1 VVGVT
6 AGTDDGAVPASTA
19 IDRDA
24 ELAQSQPP
32 STTTADQTSTSTTST
47 TTSSTTS
54 TTTTSSTT
62 STTPTT
68 VAGGGPA
75 TSTTTPEGT
84 TTTEVVVQ
92 APEIPAAVSR
102 TDIPLGSMVLAVA
115 VLAVVGVLVFAA
127 VRRKDV
133 GEGPGPAGGAGWPG
147 EASRQSESAETP
159 GPSVTDRHERVVT
172 LRFLLELA
180 RALVDVGD
188 PVDDV
193 EETVLRVG
201 TVNGLAGIGV
211 VALPTALMIS
221 LPGEADV
228 QTEVSTA
235 GRSRLR
241 LDQTQEIFEIVAR
254 AEFGEL
260 GPADGLVAIERARRM
275 RPSFAPAMRLF
286 GAALFTLGAASILR
300 AGWADLLL
308 AAVLGVGVGALQ
320 LVIERWPSRAGV
332 DVRALWPLLAS
343 FAVSVVVFTATRV
356 LSDVTAFAPIV
367 SALLTFLPG
376 GLLTIGVLELAR
388 GGLISGAGRLASGGL
403 QLALLALGIVAGA
416 QLIGVPASS
425 IAEKSA
431 TSWGSALAWTG
442 VAVYGVGIFL
452 FHGGR
457 RWSLG
462 WMLVVLYVAYAG
474 QVIGGAFFGGALSA
488 FIGALAMTPFAV
500 VGARRGWGPA
510 MLVSFLP
517 AFWLLVP
524 GALGLEGVTR
534 FIGGDGLAGFDVIV
548 VTGSTMLGI
557 ALGVLL
563 GRAVGSDIADRRWGV
578 PRLR

>member
-1 VVGVT
+1 VSATSGID
-6 AGTDDGAVPASTA
+6 AG
-19 IDRDA
+19 
-24 ELAQSQPP
+24 LAQDLQS
-32 STTTADQTSTSTTST
+32 STTTTGQTSTTST
-47 TTSSTTS
+47 STSTSTSSTTS
-54 TTTTSSTT
+54 
-62 STTPTT
+62 TT

-75 TSTTTPEGT
+75 PSTSTTAPEQT
-84 TTTEVVVQ
+84 TTTEVVGQV
-92 APEIPAAVSR
+92 PRVPAAVSR
-102 TDIPLGSMVLAVA
+102 TDVPVGSLALAVA
-115 VLAVVGVLVFAA
+115 VLAVVGVLVVAA
-127 VRRKDV
+127 VRRKDLRERPAPA
-133 GEGPGPAGGAGWPG
+133 EGPGAPGGTPRPTATATGPG
-147 EASRQSESAETP
+147 TP
-159 GPSVTDRHERVVT
+159 PTDRHERVVT
-172 LRFLLELA
+172 LRFLVELA

-193 EETVLRVG
+193 QETVLRVG
-201 TVNGLAGIGV
+201 AVNGLTGIGV

-221 LPGEADV
+221 LPGEVDV

-241 LDQTQEIFEIVAR
+241 LDQTQEVFEIVAA
-254 AEFGEL
+254 AELGEL
-260 GPADGLVAIERARRM
+260 DPSEGLVAIERARRM
-275 RPSFAPAMRLF
+275 QPQFPPALRLL

-300 AGWADLLL
+300 AGWADLVL
-308 AAVLGVGVGALQ
+308 AVVLGVGVGALQ
-320 LVIERWPSRAGV
+320 LVVERWSTRTSVDLRAF
-332 DVRALWPLLAS
+332 WPLLAS
-343 FAVSVVVFTATRV
+343 FVVSVAVFAAARAVT
-356 LSDVTAFAPIV
+356 DVTAFAPIV
-367 SALLTFLPG
+367 SALFTFLPG
-376 GLLTIGVLELAR
+376 GLLTIGVIELAT
-388 GGLISGAGRLASGGL
+388 GGLISGAGRLASGAL
-403 QLALLALGIVAGA
+403 QLALLALGVVAGA
-416 QLIGVPASS
+416 QLVGVPTSS
-425 IAEKSA
+425 IAEEPAS
-431 TSWGSALAWTG
+431 SWGPALAWSG

-474 QVIGGAFFGGALSA
+474 QVLGSAFFGGALSA
-488 FIGALAMTPFAV
+488 FVGALVMTPFAV

-534 FIGGDGLAGFDVIV
+534 FFGGDRLAGFDVIL

-563 GRAVGSDIADRRWGV
+563 GTAVGSNIANRRWGV

>member
-1 VVGVT
+1 MVGETVSSMRTAPVST
-6 AGTDDGAVPASTA
+6 AGGSGSEQAQGLTSSTTGPEQTSSSTTSSTA
-19 IDRDA
+19 
-24 ELAQSQPP
+24 
-32 STTTADQTSTSTTST
+32 TSTTST
-47 TTSSTTS
+47 TVATPTSSTSVVGEPTSEPS
-54 TTTTSSTT
+54 TT
-62 STTPTT
+62 
-68 VAGGGPA
+68 A
-75 TSTTTPEGT
+75 PEET
-84 TTTEVVVQ
+84 TTTEGVVPSPQ
-92 APEIPAAVSR
+92 IPAAVSR
-102 TDIPLGSMVLAVA
+102 TDIPVASLVLAVA
-115 VLAVVGVLVFAA
+115 VLSVVGALVFAA
-127 VRRKDV
+127 VRRTDA
-133 GEGPGPAGGAGWPG
+133 GTRRGPGGGPAPSDGRRAT
-147 EASRQSESAETP
+147 EAVGSVE
-159 GPSVTDRHERVVT
+159 PSVADRHERVVT

-193 EETVLRVG
+193 QETIVRVG
-201 TVNGLAGIGV
+201 AVNGLTGIGV

-241 LDQTQEIFEIVAR
+241 LDQTQEIFEIVAA
-254 AEFGEL
+254 AERGEL
-260 GPADGLVAIERARRM
+260 APADGLVAIERARAM
-275 RPSFAPAMRLF
+275 APLFAPPVRLL

-308 AAVLGVGVGALQ
+308 AVVLGVGVGALQ
-320 LVIERWPSRAGV
+320 LLIERWPSHTNV
-332 DVRALWPLLAS
+332 DVRAFWPLLAS
-343 FAVSVVVFTATRV
+343 FVVSAAVFTAARAFPE
-356 LSDVTAFAPIV
+356 VTAFAPIV
-367 SALLTFLPG
+367 SALFTFLPG
-376 GLLTIGVLELAR
+376 GLLTIGVLELAT
-388 GGLISGAGRLASGGL
+388 GGLVSGAGRLASGAL

-425 IAEKSA
+425 IADGA
-431 TSWGSALAWTG
+431 GASWGSALAWIG

-462 WMLVVLYVAYAG
+462 WMLVVLYVAFAG
-474 QVIGGAFFGGALSA
+474 QVVGGAFFGGALSA
-488 FIGALAMTPFAV
+488 FFGALAMTPFAV

-524 GALGLEGVTR
+524 GALGLQGVTR
-534 FIGGDGLAGFDVIV
+534 FIGGDELAGFDVIL

-563 GRAVGSDIADRRWGV
+563 GTAVGANLADRRWGV